1 MQGPCFPKTIMIFSL
16 DMIFQDS
23 WSLFMVLYCKCWN
36 FKLGNMLENGE
47 LCLTTLLFFLCFS
60 SHFALVPLEAFC
72 HPRCN
77 FFWDVFPTLHID
89 VFLFSIVNEIRGLRD
104 LQIVLFCVQTF
115 SELGL
120 CVWVCVCCFEIDL
133 CIFNLSFWRL
143 NWTIYC
149 MLWLTLNTLG
159 TFSFGDGT
167 PKA

>member
-23 WSLFMVLYCKCWN
+23 WSLFMVLYCRCWN
-36 FKLGNMLENGE
+36 FKLGNIVGE
-47 LCLTTLLFFLCFS
+47 WWTLPDYIAFFFLCFS
-60 SHFALVPLEAFC
+60 SHFALAPLEAFC

-89 VFLFSIVNEIRGLRD
+89 VFFSIVNEIRGLWD

-115 SELGL
+115 SKLGL

-167 PKA
+167 PRA